1 MLRKDEINLYKKNG
15 YLVIKDYL
23 KKIYFNYNEI
33 DVKINNKNY
42 IDIYRKLIIE
52 SYTNNKFP
60 KSNLNFIEFF
70 NNKIISKILNSLY
83 PNEEYYSSGLHK
95 CFSSKY
101 KNTQNNKCQWH
112 RDTYKTK
119 KNKELDKNLKII
131 KAIIYFQ
138 NHTEFSDTLK
148 VLPGSHIDFYKK
160 IIKKYIKIN
169 NKNFLIE
176 ENAKNI
182 DINKGDLILFDI
194 RLLHSGHSYIIKNHS
209 EYVIESHFQNTNFE
223 NIKNYILPKSNIDR
237 ILCQNEF
244 IIGNDHLNN
253 FIYRFDIEK
262 NLYYDLY
269 NNTKLNFKYLKSL
282 EKKTNIKMINLIY
295 NYATDLNLGQ

>member
-1 MLRKDEINLYKKNG
+1 M
-15 YLVIKDYL
+15 
-23 KKIYFNYNEI
+23 
-33 DVKINNKNY
+33 
-42 IDIYRKLIIE
+42 
-52 SYTNNKFP
+52 
-60 KSNLNFIEFF
+60 
-70 NNKIISKILNSLY
+70 
-83 PNEEYYSSGLHK
+83 
-95 CFSSKY
+95 
-101 KNTQNNKCQWH
+101 
-112 RDTYKTK
+112 
-119 KNKELDKNLKII
+119 
-131 KAIIYFQ
+131 
-138 NHTEFSDTLK
+138 
-148 VLPGSHIDFYKK
+148 
-160 IIKKYIKIN
+160 
-169 NKNFLIE
+169 
-176 ENAKNI
+176 
-182 DINKGDLILFDI
+182 ILFDI